1 MTHQLRSRPRGPA
14 AFTIIELLVV
24 IVVITAIV
32 VVFFPGP
39 PKYSSA
45 RQLKDS
51 VQIRGIQQG
60 MSMWASANKD
70 KYPMPSVLDAANHTI
85 ATDSPESKDTM
96 ANVLSIL
103 VYNGYFPPELLVS
116 PAEANPNIQIF
127 KTYQYESPYA
137 AAGADSPNPAEGVDK
152 SKALW
157 DPALSVD
164 FTNGKTGH
172 TSYAMALPAGPRSA
186 SWGNTS
192 NATTAVLGNRGPQI
206 KSLTKGSSPKVSATL
221 VNPNSNTLLIHG
233 RRTTWEGT
241 IAYNDNHVNFET
253 DVFACG
259 DRVYKDTQGIKW
271 DDCLFEN
278 EADDPTDTNNYLTIY
293 TTAGK
298 ETKHFTPIWD

>member
-1 MTHQLRSRPRGPA
+1 MAHQLRSRPRGHTG
-14 AFTIIELLVV
+14 FTILELIVI
-24 IVVITAIV
+24 IVVIAAIV
-32 VVFFPGP
+32 VVFFPRP
-39 PKYSSA
+39 HRPKSV

-70 KYPMPSVLDAANHTI
+70 KYPMPSVLDAANYTI

-96 ANVLSIL
+96 ANILSIL
-103 VYNGYFPPELLVS
+103 VYHGYFPPELLVS
-116 PAEANPNIQIF
+116 PAETNPNIQIF
-127 KTYQYESPYA
+127 KTYQYESPSA
-137 AAGADSPNPAEGVDK
+137 AAGPDK

-164 FTNGKTGH
+164 FTNGKIGH
-172 TSYAMALPAGPRSA
+172 TSYAMALPAGARSA
-186 SWGNTS
+186 EWGVTS
-192 NATTAVLGNRGPQI
+192 SATTAVLGNRGPQI
-206 KSLTKGSSPKVSATL
+206 KALTKGGSPKVSATL

-233 RRTTWEGT
+233 GRKTWEGN

-278 EADDPTDTNNYLTIY
+278 ETDDPTDTNNYLTIY